1 MDPLERL
8 LALRE
13 IDDLIGRYCM
23 LFDDQKWD
31 AFAELWTDDA
41 AFVVDGVAFKGRD
54 VMLEFLRT
62 CLPEGYQSKHMISPP
77 IVELPHDGMQ
87 ATAKTDVVWIAQ
99 NFENA
104 IVARYDDDLVRGPDG
119 WRIRRRSETAL
130 RHQPGPPPMSDA
142 RCASAARRCGAR
154 TLTKRPDDH
163 ETTGASMSVVRPD
176 IPEFEDLISPDAELT
191 QIGTGY
197 VFSEG
202 PVWSVAEQALYF
214 SDIPGDKRFKWTASA
229 GMELVM
235 FPTFKANGMAFDV
248 EGRLIVCE
256 HVSSSI
262 SRFHA
267 DGFRETVC
275 FHHGGVYLNSPN
287 DLVASSRDGSI
298 YFTDPDYGRW
308 NDWIGSE
315 RVPLLGFKGVFRVAH
330 EGGEAQLVVERDEF
344 EQPNGLCF
352 SPDESLMYV
361 NDSPRAEIKVFDVAD
376 DGSLVN
382 GRAADRHRW
391 WHDRGGLGRRDGV

>member
-1 MDPLERL
+1 
-8 LALRE
+8 
-13 IDDLIGRYCM
+13 
-23 LFDDQKWD
+23 
-31 AFAELWTDDA
+31 
-41 AFVVDGVAFKGRD
+41 
-54 VMLEFLRT
+54 
-62 CLPEGYQSKHMISPP
+62 
-77 IVELPHDGMQ
+77 
-87 ATAKTDVVWIAQ
+87 
-99 NFENA
+99 
-104 IVARYDDDLVRGPDG
+104 
-119 WRIRRRSETAL
+119 
-130 RHQPGPPPMSDA
+130 
-142 RCASAARRCGAR
+142 
-154 TLTKRPDDH
+154 
-163 ETTGASMSVVRPD
+163 MSVVRPD
-176 IPEFEDLISPDAELT
+176 VPEFEALISPDAELT

-235 FPTFKANGMAFDV
+235 YPTFKANGMAFDI

-315 RVPLLGFKGVFRVAH
+315 RTPLLGFKGVFRVAH

-382 GRAADRHRW
+382 GRVLLTDI
-391 WHDRGGLGRRDGV
+391 GGGTIEEGSVDGMECDEFGNVWVTGPGGVWVLNPQGERIGVVATPEVCGSLCWGGPDLHTLFLTTSTTVHTIPTLCTSAPLPHYELGGTQT

>member
-1 MDPLERL
+1 M
-8 LALRE
+8 
-13 IDDLIGRYCM
+13 
-23 LFDDQKWD
+23 
-31 AFAELWTDDA
+31 
-41 AFVVDGVAFKGRD
+41 
-54 VMLEFLRT
+54 
-62 CLPEGYQSKHMISPP
+62 
-77 IVELPHDGMQ
+77 
-87 ATAKTDVVWIAQ
+87 
-99 NFENA
+99 
-104 IVARYDDDLVRGPDG
+104 
-119 WRIRRRSETAL
+119 
-130 RHQPGPPPMSDA
+130 
-142 RCASAARRCGAR
+142 
-154 TLTKRPDDH
+154 
-163 ETTGASMSVVRPD
+163 
-176 IPEFEDLISPDAELT
+176 
-191 QIGTGY
+191 
-197 VFSEG
+197 FSEG

-214 SDIPGDKRFKWTASA
+214 SDIPGDKRFKWTAST

-235 FPTFKANGMAFDV
+235 YPTFKANGMAFDV

-287 DLVASSRDGSI
+287 DLVASARDGSI

-330 EGGEAQLVVERDEF
+330 EGGEAQLVVDRDEF

-382 GRAADRHRW
+382 GRVLADRHRRR
-391 WHDRGGLGRRDGV
+391 HDRGGLGRRDGVRRVRQRVGHRARRGVGAEPAGRADRRDRDPGGVRQPVLGRPRHAHVVPHDIDHGAHDPDAVHLGAIAALRAGRHTDMTDSERLQVLEDREEIRQIFVDYAKYLDSGDHAGYASLFASDGVLVAQLGEAVGPAAIEAILDENLGPHVTRPPARRRST